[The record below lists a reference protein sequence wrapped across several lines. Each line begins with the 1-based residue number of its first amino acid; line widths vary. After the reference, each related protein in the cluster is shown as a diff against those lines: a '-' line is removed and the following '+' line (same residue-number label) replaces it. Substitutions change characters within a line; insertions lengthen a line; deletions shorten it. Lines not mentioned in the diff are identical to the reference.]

1 MDNINNVIGSID
13 DIDHV
18 TNESD
23 LNVLTALTDSYE
35 KASVILENYEGDDLS
50 SFSIFQEGTVL
61 DEVRK
66 QGKDDPAIVRIL
78 LFIPR
83 LIKTMIASI
92 GKSVK
97 DNPIKDVVT
106 KADKAKKDPNLLKRI
121 ISSKPVKT
129 ITLVSSV
136 AGAIEISSTF
146 KHMKDQIVD
155 LANSKKSID
164 EKKSMR
170 EKLFES
176 FKPTCVLDI
185 DNNGKLTVKA
195 NCNLSGFD
203 GVFAAYKKNID
214 RIIRRRFVDIRNSKD
229 LYEAMKVLQ
238 QTFLDVLSNTFFFE
252 NIIGDPKEL
261 HDAILVS
268 EFDAKC
274 TKVIKEIKN
283 DDGKYLQDLL
293 TELTESIPYDKMKSV
308 TSKMEMSGKMG
319 ETNINQ
325 INGIINTIVKNVKDD
340 LRQFAKFANAIRV
353 DLRAVIEELVK
364 QTTNL
369 DPEKDKKDFES
380 NVKSAVLGKE
390 TYSKDSDGNIKQNK
404 ETE

>member
-1 MDNINNVIGSID
+1 MSKINDVMGSID
-13 DIDHV
+13 DIDHI

-66 QGKDDPAIVRIL
+66 QGEDDPAIVRIL

-83 LIKTMIASI
+83 LIKTMIASM

-97 DNPIKDVVT
+97 DNPIKDIVT
-106 KADKAKKDPNLLKRI
+106 KADKSKKDPNILKRI

-129 ITLVSSV
+129 ITLVGGV

-164 EKKSMR
+164 EITSIR
-170 EKLFES
+170 EEMFKS

-203 GVFAAYKKNID
+203 GVFDAYKKNID

-229 LYEAMKVLQ
+229 LYEAIKILQ
-238 QTFLDVLSNTFFFE
+238 QTNLDVLSNTFFFE

-261 HDAILVS
+261 HDPILVS

-353 DLRAVIEELVK
+353 DLRAVIEELIK
-364 QTTNL
+364 QTTDL

-390 TYSKDSDGNIKQNK
+390 TYTKDSDGNIKTK
-404 ETE
+404 

>member
-1 MDNINNVIGSID
+1 MNKINDVMGSID
-13 DIDHV
+13 DIDHI

-66 QGKDDPAIVRIL
+66 QGKDDPALVRIL

-83 LIKTMIASI
+83 LIKQMIASI

-164 EKKSMR
+164 EIEPIR

-203 GVFAAYKKNID
+203 GAFAAYKKNID

-229 LYEAMKVLQ
+229 LYEVMKVLQ
-238 QTFLDVLSNTFFFE
+238 QTVLDIYSNTSFFE
-252 NIIGDPKEL
+252 NIIGNPEEF
-261 HDAILVS
+261 HDAIPVS

-283 DDGKYLQDLL
+283 DDARYLQDPI
-293 TELTESIPYDKMKSV
+293 TELSESIPYDKMKSA

-319 ETNINQ
+319 ETNAEKINDL
-325 INGIINTIVKNVKDD
+325 ITKISKTVKEDVN
-340 LRQFAKFANAIRV
+340 QFAKFANAIRV
-353 DLRAVIEELVK
+353 DLRAVIEELIK
-364 QTTNL
+364 QTTDL

-380 NVKSAVLGKE
+380 KVKSAVLGKE
-390 TYSKDSDGNIKQNK
+390 TYTKDSDGNIKTK
-404 ETE
+404 